1 MKVVTVLVKEVTR
14 KMMKKMML
22 EIRKG
27 RMTLLMRR
35 QVMNTDSE
43 GR

>member
-14 KMMKKMML
+14 EMMKKMML

-35 QVMNTDSE
+35 RTKRASNE
-43 GR
+43 YR